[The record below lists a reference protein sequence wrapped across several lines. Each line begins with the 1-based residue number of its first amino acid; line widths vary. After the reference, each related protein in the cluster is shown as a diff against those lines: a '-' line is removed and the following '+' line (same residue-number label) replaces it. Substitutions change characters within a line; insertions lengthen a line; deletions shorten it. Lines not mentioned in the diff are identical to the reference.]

1 MEIVLDN
8 GFSKTRTVNFKE
20 GFINSIQATNIKKLL
35 LNLQKNDQI
44 VYIDNNNL
52 YFAGATVFKELDLYT
67 NSSYDSIFLSKVLSS
82 LELSDSFLDKKISVL
97 SNTEKIYLNIIRRLL
112 LSNNIVVFD
121 DIFAGLDNYSFKMIC
136 NLFNLLKEKDYVI
149 LITSRDV
156 NKLYKI
162 SDYSLVWSK
171 GYFNFDTTDNIYTNV
186 EALIKNR
193 QAVPILSLITYKAK
207 VEKNVKL
214 FYSKDVR
221 DIIKDIYK
229 HV

>member
-8 GFSKTRTVNFKE
+8 GFSKKRTVNFKE
-20 GFINSIQATNIKKLL
+20 GYINSIQSTNIKKLL
-35 LNLQKNDQI
+35 LNLQKNDKI
-44 VYIDNNNL
+44 VYINNNNL
-52 YFAGATVFKELDLYT
+52 YFAGGTVFKEIDLYT
-67 NSSYDSIFLSKVLSS
+67 NSSYDDIFLSKILCS
-82 LELSDSFLDKKISVL
+82 LELSDSFLDKKISFL

-121 DIFAGLDNYSFKMIC
+121 DIFVGLDNFSCKKIYS
-136 NLFNLLKEKDYVI
+136 LFNLLKERNYVI
-149 LITSRDV
+149 LITCRSVDR
-156 NKLYKI
+156 LYKI

-171 GYFNFDTTDNIYTNV
+171 SYFNYDTTDNIYTNV

-193 QAVPILSLITYKAK
+193 QAVPTLSLVTYKAK

>member
-8 GFSKTRTVNFKE
+8 GFSKKRTVDFKE
-20 GFINSIQATNIKKLL
+20 GFVNSIQATNIKKLL

-44 VYIDNNNL
+44 IYINNNNL
-52 YFAGATVFKELDLYT
+52 YFVGGTVFKELDLYT
-67 NSSYDSIFLSKVLSS
+67 SSNYDSLFLSKVLSS

-112 LSNNIVVFD
+112 LSTGVVVFD
-121 DIFAGLDNYSFKMIC
+121 DIFTELDGASCKKVY
-136 NLFNLLKEKDYVI
+136 NLFNLLKEKKYAI

-156 NKLYKI
+156 NKLYGI

-186 EALIKNR
+186 EVLIKNR
-193 QAVPILSLITYKAK
+193 QAVPTLSLITYKAK